1 MTIPNNRYTYK
12 RQILQPTVGRFDPI
26 ENRWTRLGYLKVP
39 RSGHGVIRVDNEFI
53 VVGGWKV
60 PDANIQLYAGYSS
73 YNYDMDYNDVLTESC
88 KLSGQAIIC
97 TTRKPQLSVF
107 ADYPELMLMP

>member
-1 MTIPNNRYTYK
+1 MTIPNNSYK
-12 RQILQPTVGRFDPI
+12 RQILQATVGRFDPI

-53 VVGGWKV
+53 VVGGWKE
-60 PDANIQLYAGYSS
+60 PDANMQLYAAYPS
-73 YNYDMDYNDVLTESC
+73 YDDMTYNDVLTESC